1 VTPRRPATR
10 LLAAPLSGLLLA
22 LASGTAAGDCREV
35 CCEATAASEPAERY
49 AEELRA
55 LVERLC
61 RRPANAALARRID
74 AARRGLPEAP
84 GAVAARLRREIEAA
98 EVTLLRVPGLLW
110 KSRPGTGADLA
121 LLETLLERPVPLAR
135 TDELAP
141 VEDNAQRVAERVRGQ
156 GRGRG
161 RPVVLISASKGSA
174 EVRTALEA
182 RPELGAHV
190 AAWID
195 LVGVLEGTPLTDPDV
210 PWGEVVADVL
220 PGETARSL
228 SRAVRARAVDPG
240 RFPGSVRAV
249 HVAAFPAPEAV
260 SPEARPGFEALRPL
274 GPNDGF
280 VLLRPLLRAPG
291 RVVPVRGVDHY
302 LRVGALRERLAA
314 LLLVLLEEIAHADGA
329 AARTDLTPAGRAPSA
344 PAGRR

>member
-1 VTPRRPATR
+1 MRR
-10 LLAAPLSGLLLA
+10 LAAPVSGLLLA
-22 LASGTAAGDCREV
+22 LASAPVSADCREV
-35 CCEATAASEPAERY
+35 CCEASRASGPVEGY
-49 AEELRA
+49 AEELGA

-61 RRPANAALARRID
+61 QRPANAALARRID
-74 AARRGLPEAP
+74 AARRGLPETP
-84 GAVAARLRREIEAA
+84 GAVAVHLRRQVEAA

-121 LLETLLERPVPLAR
+121 LLETLLERPVPLVR

-141 VEDNAQRVAERVRGQ
+141 VEDNAERVADRVRGQ

-182 RPELGAHV
+182 RPELGSHV

-220 PGETARSL
+220 PGATARSL
-228 SRAVRARAVDPG
+228 SRAVRARAVDPE

-249 HVAAFPAPEAV
+249 HVAAFPAPAAV
-260 SPEARPGFEALRPL
+260 SPEARAGFEALRPL

-302 LRVGALRERLAA
+302 LRLGAVRERLAA
-314 LLLVLLEEIAHADGA
+314 LLLVLLREIERGA
-329 AARTDLTPAGRAPSA
+329 GAVPRADLTPAGPAPSA